1 MLDWLL
7 SLTCTHLSLC
17 LHVAY
22 YMQDLI
28 EGIGRN
34 MRRTITFLSLSILE
48 NVWGDTSVKNNCK
61 VPSVR
66 DVLCFEMSVKG
77 ALLGPLMAF

>member
-1 MLDWLL
+1 
-7 SLTCTHLSLC
+7 
-17 LHVAY
+17 
-22 YMQDLI
+22 MQDLI
-28 EGIGRN
+28 EGTGRD

-48 NVWGDTSVKNNCK
+48 NVWGGTSVKNDCK
-61 VPSVR
+61 VPSVG